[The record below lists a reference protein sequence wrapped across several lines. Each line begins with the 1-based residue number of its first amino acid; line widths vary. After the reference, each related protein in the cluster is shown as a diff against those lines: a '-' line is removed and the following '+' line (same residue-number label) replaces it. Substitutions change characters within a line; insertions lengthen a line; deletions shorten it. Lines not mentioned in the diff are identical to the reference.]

1 MTGPLAGVRVLEVAM
16 YGFVPS
22 CGAVLGEWG
31 AEVVKVEHAVTG
43 DPQRGL
49 RQTGPLRVEGD
60 PNPNFDN
67 ANRGK
72 RSIGLD
78 MSVPEGR
85 EVLYELARRSDVF
98 LTSFLPGHRKKF
110 GIDVEDIRAV
120 NPAIIYARGSAFGP
134 RGQESEKGGYDMT
147 AFWCRAGTAATI
159 TPPGI
164 EGMIGPPGPAYGD
177 TISGTNLAGGI
188 AAALFKR
195 ERTGEPSV
203 VDVSLLGSGLWAMG
217 HTIAL
222 TQHLHERLVAPV
234 PGVHGSPINPLVG
247 LYETADGRYISF
259 VMMQPGKFWADVCRH
274 MDIAEYVDDPRFA
287 SIEQIAAHTADA
299 VEILGKAMATRT
311 LDGVVGSLRHAGR
324 TVGAGAGHV
333 AGRGRRP
340 GAGQRVPGPGGG
352 VGAGDQPGA
361 VRRGRSRDHARP
373 GLRRADRR
381 DPRRARTGL
390 GPDHRTQDRRRGHL
404 GSAGDLMPH
413 LTVSGTQSPALHC
426 DPRRIVGGVPD
437 HVTPAFRTSPGLLAG
452 RYLHTISAKCGR
464 VSIALVGNG
473 SQALPN
479 SRTRPGVERMP
490 AGPEHSDHR
499 SGCSAADLTVPE
511 GNLAARGHVA
521 TWRPNEDMTESTGNE
536 SCRAKCDQ
544 HGTSCVR

>member
-1 MTGPLAGVRVLEVAM
+1 MSNKPLEGIRVLEVAM

-22 CGAVLGEWG
+22 AGAVLAEWG
-31 AEVVKVEHAVTG
+31 AEVIKVEHAVTG

-60 PNPNFDN
+60 PNPNVEH

-78 MSVPEGR
+78 MSVPEGK
-85 EVLYELARRSDVF
+85 EVLLELVRRSDVF
-98 LTSFLPGHRKKF
+98 LTSFLPGHRRKF

-120 NPAIIYARGSAFGP
+120 NPKIIYARGSAFGP
-134 RGQESEKGGYDMT
+134 RGQEAEKGGYDMT

-222 TQHLHERLVAPV
+222 TQHLQERLVAPV

-259 VMMQPGKFWADVCRH
+259 VMMQPNKFWADVCRH
-274 MDIAEYVDDPRFA
+274 MDVTEYIDDPRFA
-287 SIEQIAAHTADA
+287 SAEQIAAHTADA

-311 LDGVVGSLRHAGR
+311 LEEWSARFATLAGPWAPVQDTLQAAADAQVR
-324 TVGAGAGHV
+324 ANDYLVRAGELELVSNPVQFDVAAPRSGAAPGFAEQTDEILEELGLDWDRIIELKTAGA
-333 AGRGRRP
+333 
-340 GAGQRVPGPGGG
+340 
-352 VGAGDQPGA
+352 
-361 VRRGRSRDHARP
+361 
-373 GLRRADRR
+373 
-381 DPRRARTGL
+381 
-390 GPDHRTQDRRRGHL
+390 
-404 GSAGDLMPH
+404 
-413 LTVSGTQSPALHC
+413 
-426 DPRRIVGGVPD
+426 
-437 HVTPAFRTSPGLLAG
+437 VT
-452 RYLHTISAKCGR
+452 
-464 VSIALVGNG
+464 
-473 SQALPN
+473 
-479 SRTRPGVERMP
+479 
-490 AGPEHSDHR
+490 
-499 SGCSAADLTVPE
+499 
-511 GNLAARGHVA
+511 
-521 TWRPNEDMTESTGNE
+521 
-536 SCRAKCDQ
+536 
-544 HGTSCVR
+544 

>member
-1 MTGPLAGVRVLEVAM
+1 MSGPLAGVRVLEVAM

-31 AEVVKVEHAVTG
+31 AEVIKVEHAVTG

-60 PNPNFDN
+60 PNPNVEH

-78 MSVPEGR
+78 MSVQEGK
-85 EVLYELARRSDVF
+85 EVLLELVRRSDVF
-98 LTSFLPGHRKKF
+98 LTSFLPGHRRKF

-120 NPAIIYARGSAFGP
+120 NPKIIYARGSAFGP
-134 RGQESEKGGYDMT
+134 RGQEAEKGGYDMT

-222 TQHLHERLVAPV
+222 TQHLQERLVAPV

-259 VMMQPGKFWADVCRH
+259 VMMQPTKFWADVCRH
-274 MDIAEYVDDPRFA
+274 MDVTEYIDDPRFA
-287 SIEQIAAHTADA
+287 SAEQIAAHTADA

-311 LDGVVGSLRHAGR
+311 LEEWSARFATLAGPWAPVQDTLQAAADAQVR
-324 TVGAGAGHV
+324 ANDYLVRAGELELVSNPVQFDVAAPRSGAAPGFAEQTDEILEELGLDWDRIIELKTAGA
-333 AGRGRRP
+333 
-340 GAGQRVPGPGGG
+340 
-352 VGAGDQPGA
+352 
-361 VRRGRSRDHARP
+361 
-373 GLRRADRR
+373 
-381 DPRRARTGL
+381 
-390 GPDHRTQDRRRGHL
+390 
-404 GSAGDLMPH
+404 
-413 LTVSGTQSPALHC
+413 
-426 DPRRIVGGVPD
+426 
-437 HVTPAFRTSPGLLAG
+437 VT
-452 RYLHTISAKCGR
+452 
-464 VSIALVGNG
+464 
-473 SQALPN
+473 
-479 SRTRPGVERMP
+479 
-490 AGPEHSDHR
+490 
-499 SGCSAADLTVPE
+499 
-511 GNLAARGHVA
+511 
-521 TWRPNEDMTESTGNE
+521 
-536 SCRAKCDQ
+536 
-544 HGTSCVR
+544 